1 MSSQPRVLV
10 VDLETTALDEHRG
23 SILQMGACWL
33 MGEPEDEDLQ
43 EFEVDCRAY
52 HGALVEVEALEVNGC
67 SSARVWN
74 PSLPTESEAIELFLA
89 WLRNCCG
96 AGATI
101 ILAGLNPSFDL
112 RWLNAARKR
121 AGETG
126 KSPFPH
132 RTIDLHTLAISYAI
146 AAEKEIPAKGF
157 VTDDIY
163 RLLDLPPEPR
173 PHVAIQGARA
183 ESEALRILLG
193 LPNML
198 DTYSVVTP

>member
-10 VDLETTALDEHRG
+10 VDLETTALDERRG
-23 SILQMGACWL
+23 SILQIGACWL
-33 MGEPEDEDLQ
+33 MSEPEDPELQ
-43 EFEVDCRAY
+43 EFEIDCRAY
-52 HGALVEVEALEVNGC
+52 DGAEIDVEALEVNGC
-67 SSARVWN
+67 SEARVWN

-89 WLRNCCG
+89 WLWKCCG
-96 AGATI
+96 VGSTI

-121 AGETG
+121 AGEAG

-193 LPNML
+193 LPNMF
-198 DTYSVVTP
+198 DTYSVQP

>member
-1 MSSQPRVLV
+1 MANQPSILV
-10 VDLETTALDEHRG
+10 VDLETTSLDEHRG
-23 SILQMGACWL
+23 SILQIGSCWL
-33 MGEPEDEDLQ
+33 MGEPDDEDLQ
-43 EFEVDCRAY
+43 EFEIDCRAY
-52 HGALVEVEALEVNGC
+52 DGALIEAAALEVNGC
-67 SSARVWN
+67 SEARVWN
-74 PSLPTESEAIELFLA
+74 PTLPTESEAIELFIA
-89 WLRNCCG
+89 WLCKCCG
-96 AGATI
+96 VGSVI

-121 AGETG
+121 AGESG

-132 RTIDLHTLAISYAI
+132 RTIDLHALAVAYAI

-173 PHVAIQGARA
+173 PHLAIQGARA

-198 DTYSVVTP
+198 DSYSVVTP